1 MIMKINYIILL
12 AFLFAGISA
21 SSQRAITSITTT
33 SSTDAPVTYNN
44 IKGAGLMQGYGFMR
58 SSWDSTS
65 TNFTV
70 NYNTGTNN
78 VTSVTQL
85 SVNGLPSVFI
95 SWPLNAFIRIR
106 RNANAYVDD
115 TRAYYNFWAK
125 YSSEPTG
132 GDVSGTFNFN
142 APEVVAP
149 ENSLLSNNVNSGYD
163 NIFQNSINN
172 LHAGNIERV
181 DFILPVGLKPV
192 LYDIANAGTV
202 VFDRGVGDP
211 FKVAAI
217 LSLDNNKDPLV
228 YGPLVSVTAAQFGP
242 NLDASSISYCIITH
256 DPKYG
261 NQSRPSAP
269 DVQNLRGVFMTLGDL
284 GIAANQRFYGFSIF
298 GPDVATAD
306 PDWNNYPTNTDG
318 GSMLDP
324 VNVMTLFKE
333 TNSLL
338 PIGLSFTLTKQNNK
352 AFIKFP
358 VYDIVNNQNVAI
370 ERSANG
376 RDYEEIG
383 REPISHMGDYYY
395 TDEQPLPG
403 TSFYRLKLVEKT
415 GGGGYSEIKTIRMD
429 SENSLQVSPN
439 PAKDLITISV
449 PSSWQ
454 LKQIT
459 ASLFDAAGALVQQK
473 EFYGNQ
479 YRTKIFPQQS
489 QYRNVLLN
497 VTNIFNQESVVKQVI
512 VSK

>member
-1 MIMKINYIILL
+1 MKRNYILL
-12 AFLFAGISA
+12 ATFFCVVVSA
-21 SSQRAITSITTT
+21 SAQRPITTIST
-33 SSTDAPVTYNN
+33 TNSTDAPVTYNN
-44 IKGAGLMQGYGFMR
+44 IKGAGLMQGYGYMR
-58 SSWDSTS
+58 SSWDSTT

-95 SWPLNAFIRIR
+95 SWPLNAFIRVR
-106 RNANAYVDD
+106 RNANAYVND
-115 TRAYYNFWAK
+115 TRIHYNFWAK
-125 YSSEPTG
+125 YSSMPPPG
-132 GDVSGTFNFN
+132 AVSGTFNFN

-211 FKVAAI
+211 FKIAAV
-217 LSLDNNKDPLV
+217 LSLDNNKDPLT
-228 YGPLVSVTAAQFGP
+228 YGPLVSVTASQFGP
-242 NLDASSISYCIITH
+242 NLDANSLSYCIITH
-256 DPKYG
+256 DPKFG

-284 GIAANQRFYGFSIF
+284 GVAANQRFYGFSIF

-306 PDWNNYPTNTDG
+306 PDWTTYPTNTDG

-358 VYDIVNNQNVAI
+358 VYDVVNNQNVAI
-370 ERSANG
+370 ERSSNG

-395 TDEQPLPG
+395 TDEQPLQG

-415 GGGGYSEIKTIRMD
+415 GGSGYSEIKTIHMD

-439 PAKDLITISV
+439 PAKDFIAISL
-449 PSSWQ
+449 PLNWQ
-454 LKQIT
+454 SKQIT
-459 ASLFDAAGALVQQK
+459 ASLFDATGALVQQK
-473 EFYGNQ
+473 NFNASKTEIIFSL
-479 YRTKIFPQQS
+479 TKVNTGTYFL
-489 QYRNVLLN
+489 R
-497 VTNIFNQESVVKQVI
+497 VTNVFNQESVVKQVI

>member
-1 MIMKINYIILL
+1 MNRNYILL
-12 AFLFAGISA
+12 LTFLFAIVSTSA
-21 SSQRAITSITTT
+21 QRPINTIFSVN
-33 SSTDAPVTYNN
+33 STDAPITYNN
-44 IKGAGLMQGYGFMR
+44 VKGAGLRQASGAMR
-58 SSWDSTS
+58 SSWDSAGTD
-65 TNFTV
+65 FTV
-70 NYNTGTNN
+70 NYNVGRNN
-78 VTSVTQL
+78 VTSITQL
-85 SVNGLPSVFI
+85 TVNGLPSSFI

-125 YSSEPTG
+125 YSSTPTG
-132 GDVSGTFNFN
+132 GYGSGTFNFN

-149 ENSLLSNNVNSGYD
+149 ENALLSNNVNSGYD
-163 NIFQNSINN
+163 NIFQNTINN

-192 LYDIANAGTV
+192 LYDIENAGTV

-228 YGPLVSVTAAQFGP
+228 FGPLVSVTAAQFGP
-242 NLDASSISYCIITH
+242 NLDPNSISYCIITH
-256 DPKYG
+256 DPKFG

-269 DVQNLRGVFMTLGDL
+269 DVQNLRGVFITLGDL
-284 GIAANQRFYGFSIF
+284 GIAANQRFYGFALF

-306 PDWNNYPTNTDG
+306 PDWTTYPTNTDG

-403 TSFYRLKLVEKT
+403 TSFYRLKLVEKA
-415 GGGGYSEIKTIRMD
+415 GGSGYSEIKTIRMD

-439 PAKDLITISV
+439 PAKDLITIGL
-449 PSSWQ
+449 PLTWQ
-454 LKQIT
+454 SKQIT
-459 ASLFDAAGALVQQK
+459 ASLFDATGALVQQK
-473 EFYGNQ
+473 NFTASKTEI
-479 YRTKIFPQQS
+479 IFPLTKVNTGT
-489 QYRNVLLN
+489 YFLR
-497 VTNIFNQESVVKQVI
+497 VTNIFNQESVVKQVV

>member
-1 MIMKINYIILL
+1 MIMKRNYLILL
-12 AFLFAGISA
+12 AFIFAGISA
-21 SSQRAITSITTT
+21 SEQRPITTISTT
-33 SSTDAPVTYNN
+33 SNTDVPVTYNN
-44 IKGAGLMQGYGFMR
+44 VKGAGLMQANRTMR
-58 SSWDSTS
+58 SFWDSTS

-85 SVNGLPSVFI
+85 TVSRVPSVFI
-95 SWPLNAFIRIR
+95 SWPLNAFIRVR
-106 RNANAYVDD
+106 RNANVYVDD
-115 TRAYYNFWAK
+115 TRIHYNFWAK
-125 YSSEPTG
+125 YSSEPYS

-163 NIFQNSINN
+163 NIFQNTDNN

-192 LYDIANAGTV
+192 AYDIANAGTV

-211 FKVAAI
+211 FKIAAV
-217 LSLDNNKDPLV
+217 LSLDNNKDPLT
-228 YGPLVSVTAAQFGP
+228 YGPLVSVNASQFGP
-242 NLDASSISYCIITH
+242 NLETSSISYCIITH

-269 DVQNLRGVFMTLGDL
+269 DIQNLRGVFMTLGDL

-306 PDWNNYPTNTDG
+306 PDWTTYPTNTDG

-338 PIGLSFTLTKQNNK
+338 PIGLSFTLIKQNNK

-358 VYDIVNNQNVAI
+358 IYDIVNNQTVAI
-370 ERSANG
+370 ERSSNG

-415 GGGGYSEIKTIRMD
+415 GKGGYSEIKTIRMD
-429 SENSLQVSPN
+429 LESSLQVSPN

-459 ASLFDAAGALVQQK
+459 ASLFDAAGALIQQK
-473 EFYGNQ
+473 SFTATNTELKFSLN
-479 YRTKIFPQQS
+479 
-489 QYRNVLLN
+489 NVNTGTYFLH